1 MLFLGSLVPWVMGS
15 GSRSAAIQSLMPYSS
30 AKLRA
35 AMRSC
40 EHSAGSL

>member
-1 MLFLGSLVPWVMGS
+1 VIGS

-35 AMRSC
+35 VEKVM
-40 EHSAGSL
+40 